1 MKPTVLHLPFLQ
13 ANRRTSNTPL
23 LSTGP
28 LRDEFR
34 QSRVADLSCVA
45 LLLLL
50 AAMILLLRNSVVPMQ
65 IWDESRNANNAIE
78 MSRSGYS
85 LVTYFHGAP
94 DHWST
99 KPPLLIWLMTLCFRL
114 GLAPLLAVRLPSIM
128 AAISS
133 ILLVFFFGRICLR
146 DRLAGLLAGLT
157 LLAAPLFVGW
167 HTGRTGDFDSLVVFF
182 TLAYALAF
190 WCYIETPGR
199 ARTRWVAAAGVA
211 VALNV
216 LTKGVGGVL
225 ALPALLLYAILRGR
239 LRRVLLDWRLWLTLL
254 GIALICS
261 GYYGLREHLDPGYL
275 QAVWRNEFTGRYLAV
290 NEEHTGGSL
299 YYFRVLAGRFEPGFI
314 LLPLAAIPF
323 FRPDQRRRSVALLC
337 LLTCVVLLGVLTES
351 QTKIFWY
358 LAPATPFL
366 ALAVGIGVSDSLAW
380 LRAREQKLPA
390 LFRPRIAYAA
400 VAAIFGVA
408 NLAAVYYYQ
417 IGVER
422 KLAGTYMEG
431 RYGPFL
437 NRVRHSG
444 VTQHLVLL
452 DYGSNEAMI
461 DNKSGE
467 FAHYSPEADF
477 YAKVESARGMQ
488 VQVAVPDHDL
498 PSGSWIATC
507 DPRSNAWLTGRY
519 HVAVVLRSNPWC
531 TLEQILGA
539 K

>member
-1 MKPTVLHLPFLQ
+1 MKPTVPQLPFLQ
-13 ANRRTSNTPL
+13 AHRRTSKMPL
-23 LSTGP
+23 LSTGIW
-28 LRDEFR
+28 RGNFR
-34 QSRVADLSCVA
+34 QSRVADLGCVA

-50 AAMILLLRNSVVPMQ
+50 AAMILLLRNSAVPMQ
-65 IWDESRNANNAIE
+65 IWDESRNANNALE

-85 LVTYFHGAP
+85 LVTYFHGLP

-99 KPPLLIWLMTLCFRL
+99 KPPLLIWLMALCFRL
-114 GLAPLLAVRLPSIM
+114 GLPPLLAVRLPSIM

-133 ILLVFFFGRICLR
+133 VLLVFFFARICLR

-190 WCYIETPGR
+190 WCYIETSGR
-199 ARTRWVAAAGVA
+199 ARTQWVAVAGVA

-216 LTKGVGGVL
+216 LTKGVGGLL

-239 LRRVLLDWRLWLTLL
+239 SRRVLLDWRLGLTLL
-254 GIALICS
+254 GIALICT
-261 GYYGLREHLDPGYL
+261 GYYGLREHFDPGYL
-275 QAVWRNEFTGRYLAV
+275 EAVWRNEFTGRYLAV

-314 LLPLAAIPF
+314 LLPLAATPF
-323 FRPDQRRRSVALLC
+323 FRPDQRRRSAALLC
-337 LLTCVVLLGVLTES
+337 LLTSAVLLGVLTGS

-366 ALAVGIGVSDSLAW
+366 ALAVGLGVSDSLAW

-444 VTQHLVLL
+444 VTRHLVLL
-452 DYGSNEAMI
+452 DYGSSEAMI
-461 DNKSGE
+461 DSKSGD
-467 FAHYSPEADF
+467 FANYSPEADF
-477 YAKVESARGMQ
+477 YANVERARGMQ
-488 VQVAVPDHDL
+488 VQVVVPDHDL
-498 PSGSWIATC
+498 PSGSWIVTC

-531 TLEQILGA
+531 TLEQIRGA

>member
-1 MKPTVLHLPFLQ
+1 
-13 ANRRTSNTPL
+13 
-23 LSTGP
+23 
-28 LRDEFR
+28 
-34 QSRVADLSCVA
+34 
-45 LLLLL
+45 
-50 AAMILLLRNSVVPMQ
+50 
-65 IWDESRNANNAIE
+65 
-78 MSRSGYS
+78 
-85 LVTYFHGAP
+85 
-94 DHWST
+94 
-99 KPPLLIWLMTLCFRL
+99 
-114 GLAPLLAVRLPSIM
+114 
-128 AAISS
+128 
-133 ILLVFFFGRICLR
+133 
-146 DRLAGLLAGLT
+146 
-157 LLAAPLFVGW
+157 
-167 HTGRTGDFDSLVVFF
+167 
-182 TLAYALAF
+182 
-190 WCYIETPGR
+190 
-199 ARTRWVAAAGVA
+199 
-211 VALNV
+211 
-216 LTKGVGGVL
+216 
-225 ALPALLLYAILRGR
+225 
-239 LRRVLLDWRLWLTLL
+239 
-254 GIALICS
+254 
-261 GYYGLREHLDPGYL
+261 
-275 QAVWRNEFTGRYLAV
+275 
-290 NEEHTGGSL
+290 
-299 YYFRVLAGRFEPGFI
+299 

-337 LLTCVVLLGVLTES
+337 LLTCAVLLGVLTES